1 MGGMVRYGR
10 FLKGRREGVDTPDM
24 VDLSRVLGDVYSHS
38 DEAAARATTQLTDTE
53 GWADDDRLDEAF
65 RRWRPGPPVEAPAAE
80 RTFAAGAP
88 APAPPAAIHDEHSLD
103 ELDVVSVDDL
113 SAAYVPGT
121 PAAAFDGQGLS
132 SQHMDAVPSGAPL
145 PGPAGDLSDAVADA
159 FAEAVAAEMSGRP
172 RWTRDHDDILPA
184 GRRGRGGLRLRRR

>member
-1 MGGMVRYGR
+1 M
-10 FLKGRREGVDTPDM
+10 T
-24 VDLSRVLGDVYSHS
+24 SW
-38 DEAAARATTQLTDTE
+38 TC
-53 GWADDDRLDEAF
+53 
-65 RRWRPGPPVEAPAAE
+65 
-80 RTFAAGAP
+80 
-88 APAPPAAIHDEHSLD
+88 
-103 ELDVVSVDDL
+103 
-113 SAAYVPGT
+113 
-121 PAAAFDGQGLS
+121 FDGQGLS